1 MQCFLCGVGM
11 LSHPYKYSIGFP
23 SELNLGS
30 ARRSRTSQET
40 SERSGARQVR
50 RKGGVSNTVIMTRVI
65 NFKLTH
71 SAVQTAASGQ
81 YPTVGIL
88 PGRSFKGLFDFKTS
102 QLGYACILTCCL
114 KLQKS
119 KLIHSRAPI

>member
-81 YPTVGIL
+81 KRP
-88 PGRSFKGLFDFKTS
+88 KG
-102 QLGYACILTCCL
+102 
-114 KLQKS
+114 
-119 KLIHSRAPI
+119 

>member
-71 SAVQTAASGQ
+71 SAVQTAASGH
-81 YPTVGIL
+81 YL
-88 PGRSFKGLFDFKTS
+88 PLPVTFELVASCGAERPVFGEQFEGGNFSNRPEA
-102 QLGYACILTCCL
+102 ACSSYI
-114 KLQKS
+114 
-119 KLIHSRAPI
+119 

>member
-71 SAVQTAASGQ
+71 SAVQTAASGH
-81 YPTVGIL
+81 YL
-88 PGRSFKGLFDFKTS
+88 PLVVTSGLFAFDRTEWQVS
-102 QLGYACILTCCL
+102 GDQID
-114 KLQKS
+114 
-119 KLIHSRAPI
+119 R

>member
-71 SAVQTAASGQ
+71 SAVQTAASGHNRPVSIPQ
-81 YPTVGIL
+81 
-88 PGRSFKGLFDFKTS
+88 RQSFER
-102 QLGYACILTCCL
+102 QLHSESSL
-114 KLQKS
+114 KS
-119 KLIHSRAPI
+119 NSG

>member
-71 SAVQTAASGQ
+71 SAVQTAASGHDQ
-81 YPTVGIL
+81 PLAYPPKL
-88 PGRSFKGLFDFKTS
+88 SLKGLVDSET
-102 QLGYACILTCCL
+102 CLTTKANC
-114 KLQKS
+114 S
-119 KLIHSRAPI
+119 A

>member
-71 SAVQTAASGQ
+71 SAVQTAASGH
-81 YPTVGIL
+81 YRTFISPKRW
-88 PGRSFKGLFDFKTS
+88 PFKRPL
-102 QLGYACILTCCL
+102 
-114 KLQKS
+114 
-119 KLIHSRAPI
+119 HSESCRIANLCFSAFAAIRHAA

>member
-71 SAVQTAASGQ
+71 SAVQTAASGHK
-81 YPTVGIL
+81 L
-88 PGRSFKGLFDFKTS
+88 PGNVFDNGPAECPQHLET
-102 QLGYACILTCCL
+102 GPWVN
-114 KLQKS
+114 
-119 KLIHSRAPI
+119 SRVLP

>member
-71 SAVQTAASGQ
+71 SAVQTAASGHKR
-81 YPTVGIL
+81 TVTDSEQ
-88 PGRSFKGLFDFKTS
+88 RTFKGLLHSVSCRRAESHYSAKAAS
-102 QLGYACILTCCL
+102 P
-114 KLQKS
+114 KLF
-119 KLIHSRAPI
+119 A